1 MTKKDRLEGKYN
13 QNQEKALLFENF
25 SPKSLQVRKKAV
37 PLHRF

>member
-1 MTKKDRLEGKYN
+1 MMGEKID
-13 QNQEKALLFENF
+13 QNQEKTLVFEKF